1 MFEPLLAFFR
11 TRPDKPL
18 ISDDKARIRT
28 LYERRRWSVFL
39 STMIGY
45 GMFYT
50 CRINF
55 SVAKKPMLDEGVL
68 DTTQMGII
76 GSVMLIVYA
85 VGKASNGFLADRANI
100 ARFMSTGLLIS
111 ALANLAFGFTDWFM
125 FFALLWGVSGWFQ
138 SMGSAPSVVAI
149 SHWFSNK
156 ERGTRYGL
164 WSTCHSIGEALTFLV
179 TASLVAW
186 LGWRWGFWGP
196 GLLCVLAALVMY
208 KTLADRPQTYGL
220 PHINEYKQ
228 DFTGVKV
235 GGKGKATGRA
245 QLAVLKNPYIWILGM
260 ASASI
265 YMARYGMNNW
275 GVLYLQ
281 EAKGYDLVSAG
292 AVMGTYPLL
301 GLAGA
306 AVSGWFSD
314 RFFGSRRT
322 APALLFGF
330 LELGSLIAL
339 FLIPPEM
346 RWADM
351 VALGCFGFALGGL
364 LVYLGG
370 LMAVDLSAQDAAG
383 AAMGVVGM
391 FSYMGA
397 ALQDT
402 VSGMLLDADSTVIDG
417 VTTYD
422 FTNVQIFWVGAS
434 ALSIVL
440 AAFTWP
446 AYRKVGS
453 PASQAATTGGADL
466 G

>member
-1 MFEPLLAFFR
+1 MLAPLLDFFR
-11 TRPDKPL
+11 TGPDKPL
-18 ISDDKARIRT
+18 ISQDKAAIRRR
-28 LYERRRWSVFL
+28 YERLRWSVFL
-39 STMIGY
+39 STIVGY

-55 SVAKKPMLDEGVL
+55 AVAKKPMLDEGVL

-76 GSVMLIVYA
+76 GSIMLVVYA

-111 ALANLAFGFTDWFM
+111 ALANLAFGFMTWFWV
-125 FFALLWGVSGWFQ
+125 FAILWGVSGWFQ

-149 SHWFSNK
+149 SHWFSNR
-156 ERGTRYGL
+156 ERGTRYGV
-164 WSTCHSIGEALTFLV
+164 WSTCHSLGEATTFLV
-179 TASLVAW
+179 TAGLVSA

-196 GLLCVLAALVMY
+196 GALGVVAALILY
-208 KTLADRPQTYGL
+208 RTLADRPQTYGL
-220 PHINEYKQ
+220 PHITEYKQ

-235 GGKGKATGRA
+235 AGEGRPTGRA
-245 QLAVLKNPYIWILGM
+245 QLAVLKNPYIWILGL

-281 EAKGYDLVSAG
+281 EVKGYDLVSAG

-314 RFFGSRRT
+314 RFFGARRT
-322 APALLFGF
+322 LPALLFGM

-346 RWADM
+346 RWADT

-370 LMAVDLSAQDAAG
+370 LMAVDLSARDAAG

-391 FSYMGA
+391 FSYLGA

-402 VSGMLLDADSTVIDG
+402 VSGMLLDADSSVVDGATV
-417 VTTYD
+417 YD

-434 ALSIVL
+434 VLSLLL
-440 AAFTWP
+440 AACTWP
-446 AYRKVGS
+446 AYRK
-453 PASQAATTGGADL
+453 L
-466 G
+466 